1 MRFWSL
7 VEKTA
12 LENLRDWK
20 ILVMTLSFAPF
31 FAVLMYLYFHEAA
44 ATPHRVLVVNRDAG
58 APANGD
64 GSFNAGRHLIAEM
77 REAKHPGG
85 AQVLRVLEA
94 GEAAAVRE
102 QVESGSV
109 DLAVEI
115 PEGFTETLL
124 AAQRG
129 TEPPP
134 AVVTTYGDPTNARY
148 VLAAFWSDALVYQF
162 AAAFAATPVP
172 IELLAETTS
181 GADALSE
188 FDLYVPGLLVLAVIM
203 LMFTAA
209 ASLIK
214 EKDKGTIVRLRISNM
229 TAFEWL
235 SAVTLTQ
242 IVLGV
247 LAVALTLVTTLAL
260 GYETS
265 GSMMAL
271 LVISALS
278 CLAVIAISVLVA
290 AWLRTIFD
298 LMTIGCFPFFVLM
311 FFSGSMFPLP
321 DLRVFELFGRPVNV
335 NDILPTTHS
344 ISALGKVLN
353 HGAGLRDVTFELAAI
368 ALLTALLYAV
378 GTWLFIRRHMQ
389 ASAAPRVAS

>member
-64 GSFNAGRHLIAEM
+64 GSFNAGRDLVAEM

-85 AQVLRVLEA
+85 TQVLRVLEA
-94 GEAAAVRE
+94 GDAAAARE

-109 DLAVEI
+109 DLVVEI
-115 PEGFTETLL
+115 AERFTETLL

-162 AAAFAATPVP
+162 AAAFTATPVP

-378 GTWLFIRRHMQ
+378 GTWLFIRRHMR